1 MTIRRRS
8 GLKCKSLLLVGM
20 LTMSSGGCVGGV
32 GYDNPFAVWATGV
45 GLGIMDGLI
54 STTLVVLGEAF
65 QNPIISDE

>member
-1 MTIRRRS
+1 MAIRRRS

-20 LTMSSGGCVGGV
+20 LTMSSGGCVA
-32 GYDNPFAVWATGV
+32 YDNPAAVWATGV

-65 QNPIISDE
+65 ENAILPDQ